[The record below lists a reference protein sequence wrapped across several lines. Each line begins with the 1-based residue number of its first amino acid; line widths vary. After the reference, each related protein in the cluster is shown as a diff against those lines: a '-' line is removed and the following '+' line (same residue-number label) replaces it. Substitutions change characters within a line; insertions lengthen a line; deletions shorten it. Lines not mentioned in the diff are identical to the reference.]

1 MLNRFSIQEI
11 STLTG
16 IKAHTLRIWE
26 QRYNIP
32 KPKRTSTNIRFYDDD
47 DLKLLLNISLL
58 NNEGH
63 RISQIAKLTDEEINA
78 RVIEYASHSND
89 LTVHLQALTSATL
102 NLDEASFERILS
114 TNILQIGMER
124 TMSEVILPFLKKIGE
139 MWMSGSMQP
148 AYEHF
153 ISNLIRQKLIV
164 AIDGQVR
171 VSQKHQYK
179 YLVFLPEGETHELGL
194 LFANYMIRSRG
205 HIAIYLGQSTPLVD
219 LEKISLKF
227 QPDFLFMTLTAGRLR
242 KSLSDYIRALTE
254 KFPEAKLILTG
265 QYAISQKEQLP
276 PDTMLIESTE
286 QFVRLL
292 EE

>member
-63 RISQIAKLTDEEINA
+63 RISQIAKLTAEEINV

-102 NLDEASFERILS
+102 NLDEASFERVLS
-114 TNILQIGMER
+114 TSILQIGMER
-124 TMSEVILPFLKKIGE
+124 TMSEVIFPFLKKIGE

-171 VSQKHQYK
+171 VSQKHQHK

-242 KSLSDYIRALTE
+242 KSLFDYIRVLTE
-254 KFPEAKLILTG
+254 KFPAAKIILTG
-265 QYAISQKEQLP
+265 QYAISQKENLP
-276 PDTMLIESTE
+276 AGTLVIESTE

>member
-89 LTVHLQALTSATL
+89 LTVHLQALTSAML
-102 NLDEASFERILS
+102 NLDEDSFKRVLSAS
-114 TNILQIGMER
+114 ILQIGMER
-124 TMSEVILPFLKKIGE
+124 TMSEVIFPFLKKIGQ
-139 MWMSGSMQP
+139 MWMSGTIQP

-164 AIDGQVR
+164 AIDWQVR
-171 VSQKHQYK
+171 VSQKHQHK

-242 KSLSDYIRALTE
+242 KPLSEYIGALVE
-254 KFPEAKLILTG
+254 KFPGAKLVLTG
-265 QYAISQKEQLP
+265 QYAISQKENLP
-276 PDTMLIESTE
+276 AGTLLIESTE
-286 QFVRLL
+286 QFVRFL
-292 EE
+292 ES

>member
-1 MLNRFSIQEI
+1 MLHRFSIQEI

-26 QRYNIP
+26 QRYNIL

-47 DLKLLLNISLL
+47 DLKLLLNISVL

-78 RVIEYASHSND
+78 RVVEYASHSND

-102 NLDEASFERILS
+102 NLDEASFERILFTS
-114 TNILQIGMER
+114 IQQIGMER
-124 TMSEVILPFLKKIGE
+124 TMSEVIFPFMKKIGQ
-139 MWMSGSMQP
+139 MWMSGSIQP

-171 VSQKHQYK
+171 ISQKNPRK
-179 YLVFLPEGETHELGL
+179 FLIFLPEGETHELGL

-205 HIAIYLGQSTPLVD
+205 HIAVYLGQSTPLVD
-219 LEKISLKF
+219 LEKVSIKF

-242 KSLSDYIRALTE
+242 KPLNEYISALIA
-254 KFPEAKLILTG
+254 KFPVAKLILTG
-265 QYAISQKEQLP
+265 QYAISQKENLP
-276 PDTMLIESTE
+276 EDTLLIESTE
-286 QFVRLL
+286 QFVKFL
-292 EE
+292 ES